1 MAEAA
6 GIVND
11 RGRSNDA
18 EFTAVMAARAPE
30 IQELARALR
39 DLVFDVLPQTV
50 EVVWP
55 KQGTVGW
62 GTGRRKFTEQFAY
75 CLTFKHHVTIGF
87 YHGGELPDPAGLLST
102 SGGKQVSGT
111 LSMRSLRIT
120 SLEEV
125 RRPELRALIDAATRT
140 GVPPPRV

>member
-50 EVVWP
+50 EGVWP

-62 GTGRRKFTEQFAY
+62 GTGPRKFTEQFA
-75 CLTFKHHVTIGF
+75 
-87 YHGGELPDPAGLLST
+87 
-102 SGGKQVSGT
+102 
-111 LSMRSLRIT
+111 
-120 SLEEV
+120 
-125 RRPELRALIDAATRT
+125 
-140 GVPPPRV
+140 